1 MSQTTS
7 DRARAARHVEPIK
20 PSKKGK
26 GSVVGFYQ
34 TSIGKKYVMAV
45 TGILLLG
52 FVFFHMIGNL
62 KIYLGQEDL
71 NHYAEFLR
79 ELLVP
84 IVPRTVV
91 LWLMRIGLTV
101 AFVLHIHAAYTLTIL
116 NKKARPVAYQSPRD
130 YQVAD
135 YAARTMRY
143 TGIIVLLYLI
153 YHLMQLTWGVG
164 GTEFERGDAYEN
176 VVNGFSNVPVALVY
190 IVANI
195 ALGVHIFHGAW
206 SLFQSLGLNNP
217 RFNEWRRYFAIA
229 LSAII
234 TIGNVSFPIA
244 VLTGIVS

>member
-20 PSKKGK
+20 PPKKGK
-26 GSVVGFYQ
+26 NSVVGFYQ
-34 TSIGKKYVMAV
+34 TAIGKKYVMAIS
-45 TGILLLG
+45 GIMLLG

-62 KIYLGQEDL
+62 KIYLGEDDF

-91 LWLMRIGLTV
+91 LWLMRGGLV
-101 AFVLHIHAAYTLTIL
+101 IAFVAHIHSAYTLTVI
-116 NKKARPVAYQSPRD
+116 NKKARPVGYQSPRD

-143 TGIIVLLYLI
+143 TGIIVGLYLI

-164 GTEFERGDAYEN
+164 GTEFERGDAYANVVHGLEN
-176 VVNGFSNVPVALVY
+176 VPIALVY

-195 ALGVHIFHGAW
+195 ALGIHIFHGAW
-206 SLFQSLGLNNP
+206 SMFQSLGLNNP
-217 RFNEWRRYFAIA
+217 RFNSWRKYFAIA
-229 LSAII
+229 FSAII
-234 TIGNVSFPIA
+234 TIGNVSIPIA
-244 VLTGIVS
+244 VMTGIAK

>member
-20 PSKKGK
+20 PPKKGK

-164 GTEFERGDAYEN
+164 GTEFERGDA
-176 VVNGFSNVPVALVY
+176 
-190 IVANI
+190 
-195 ALGVHIFHGAW
+195 
-206 SLFQSLGLNNP
+206 
-217 RFNEWRRYFAIA
+217 
-229 LSAII
+229 
-234 TIGNVSFPIA
+234 
-244 VLTGIVS
+244 